1 MSAENMKANDN
12 KQIAQR
18 FMEEC
23 WNKGNLSVISDL
35 LTANCRYHDPVFPHL
50 TSGADNIRDH
60 IANCRRGF
68 PDARITID
76 DTIAEGNEV
85 VHHWTI
91 TGTHKGQFLGL
102 APTNK
107 KATVSGTSIF
117 HIQNSKIAEQ
127 WSDWN
132 LMSLM
137 EQLGVP
143 SGISAQASA
152 SKTETKA
159 HA

>member
-1 MSAENMKANDN
+1 MPMQNMKSSDN

-23 WNKGNLSVISDL
+23 WNKGNLKAISEFV
-35 LTANCRYHDPVFPHL
+35 TANCRYHDPVFPHL
-50 TSGADNIRDH
+50 TSGADNLRSH
-60 IANCRRGF
+60 IENCRRGF
-68 PDARITID
+68 PDMKITID

-102 APTNK
+102 TPTNK

-137 EQLGVP
+137 EQLG
-143 SGISAQASA
+143 IASTPNVQTNA
-152 SKTETKA
+152 PKGESKA

>member
-1 MSAENMKANDN
+1 MPLQSTKVTGN
-12 KQIAQR
+12 KQVAQR

-23 WNKGNLSVISDL
+23 WSKGNLKAISEFV
-35 LTANCRYHDPVFPHL
+35 TANCLYHDPVFPHL
-50 TSGADNIRDH
+50 VAGVDSIRDH

-68 PDARITID
+68 PDIRITID

-91 TGTHKGQFLGL
+91 TGTHRGQFLGL
-102 APTNK
+102 PPTNK
-107 KATVSGTSIF
+107 KATLSGTSIF
-117 HIQNSKIAEQ
+117 RIRNAKIVEQ

-137 EQLGVP
+137 EQLGVASAP
-143 SGISAQASA
+143 TAQAHA
-152 SKTETKA
+152 SKAESKT

>member
-1 MSAENMKANDN
+1 MK
-12 KQIAQR
+12 
-18 FMEEC
+18 
-23 WNKGNLSVISDL
+23 
-35 LTANCRYHDPVFPHL
+35 
-50 TSGADNIRDH
+50 
-60 IANCRRGF
+60 
-68 PDARITID
+68 ITID

-102 APTNK
+102 TPTNK

-137 EQLGVP
+137 EQLG
-143 SGISAQASA
+143 IASTPNVQTNA
-152 SKTETKA
+152 PKGESKA

>member
-1 MSAENMKANDN
+1 MQLQNMKLTGN
-12 KQIAQR
+12 KQLVQK

-23 WNKGNLSVISDL
+23 WNKGNLNVVSEFV
-35 LTANCRYHDPVFPHL
+35 TANCRCHDPVFPHL
-50 TSGADNIRDH
+50 TAGADSIRDH

-68 PDARITID
+68 PDIRITID
-76 DTIAEGNEV
+76 DTIAEDNEV

-91 TGTHKGQFLGL
+91 TGTHRGQFLGL

-107 KATVSGTSIF
+107 RATLSGTSIF
-117 HIQNSKIAEQ
+117 RIRNSKIVEQ

-137 EQLGVP
+137 EQLGVT
-143 SGISAQASA
+143 SA
-152 SKTETKA
+152 SVAHSDASKADSKA

>member
-1 MSAENMKANDN
+1 MKDTKATDN
-12 KQIAQR
+12 KQIAYR

-23 WNKGNLSVISDL
+23 WNKGNLNAIPDFVA
-35 LTANCRYHDPVFPHL
+35 ANCRYHDPVFPHL
-50 TSGADNIRDH
+50 VSGAANIRSH
-60 IANCRRGF
+60 IENCRRGF
-68 PDARITID
+68 PDMRVAID

-91 TGTHKGQFLGL
+91 TGTHRGPFLGL
-102 APTNK
+102 APTNR
-107 KATVSGTSIF
+107 KATVSGTSI
-117 HIQNSKIAEQ
+117 HRIHNSKIAEQ

-137 EQLGVP
+137 EQLGIASV
-143 SGISAQASA
+143 QASQSNA
-152 SKTETKA
+152 SKAESKV